1 MFKAIDVWKRL
12 DSSTAICYRCF
23 ERLSDGQFCVQSAD
37 YYSLPLDEEQVRMLD
52 RQFLELFLE
61 ESPEQ
66 RSPLYSTL
74 TEAIAMFDLDFADG
88 EIADIQM
95 ASA

>member
-1 MFKAIDVWKRL
+1 M
-12 DSSTAICYRCF
+12 
-23 ERLSDGQFCVQSAD
+23 
-37 YYSLPLDEEQVRMLD
+37 PLHEEQARMLD

-74 TEAIAMFDLDFADG
+74 TEAIATFDLNFADD
-88 EIADIQM
+88 EVADAQVKL